1 MTITPL
7 PLAGAFEITLAPRG
21 DHRGYFMRTWCR
33 DTFAAHGLV
42 NDWMQ
47 TNESLSNE
55 AGTVRGLHFQRP
67 PHGET
72 KFVQC
77 VLGSVLDVI
86 ADLREGSA
94 TFGQHYAAE
103 LSGENHKCLY
113 IPKGFAHGFC
123 VLTAPAI
130 IRYMVDHVYSPQSED
145 GLLWNDP
152 ALGIPWPVTTESA
165 ITSGKDAQWKPLAE
179 TEPVRL

>member
-7 PLAGAFEITLAPRG
+7 PLVGAFEITLAPRG

-42 NDWMQ
+42 NDWVQ

-55 AGTVRGLHFQRP
+55 VGTVRGLHFQRP

-72 KFVQC
+72 KLVQC
-77 VLGSVLDVI
+77 VIGNVLDVI
-86 ADLREGSA
+86 VDLREGSA
-94 TFGQHYAAE
+94 TYGQHYAVE

-113 IPKGFAHGFC
+113 VPKGFAHGFC
-123 VLTAPAI
+123 VLRAPAI
-130 IRYMVDHVYSPQSED
+130 IRYMVDFVYSPQAED
-145 GLLWNDP
+145 GLFWNDP
-152 ALGIPWPVTTESA
+152 ALGIPWPVTEGSA
-165 ITSGKDAQWKPLAE
+165 IISGKDAQWKLLGE
-179 TEPVRL
+179 IEPVRF